1 MKLEQLKKD
10 NLVNPS
16 LVNSRVIE
24 RVIDPDVLLLAYGNI
39 KSNPGNMSPGSSPDT

>member
-16 LVNSRVIE
+16 LVNSRVIDIIKD
-24 RVIDPDVLLLAYGNI
+24 VDVLLLAYGNI
-39 KSNPGNMSPGSSPDT
+39 KSNPGNMSPGSLT